1 MTVIKYVVSL
11 ADEKYTFM
19 KIVTRMVEEEL
30 YEATNKYGNKV
41 MIDMREQGVKQG
53 QSPVEILLSS
63 LAACGA
69 IDIVVMLK
77 KRKKQVV
84 EFQIE
89 TEATRKSEAP
99 RWLTAIHCK
108 YIVTSPDVS
117 EEELFKVA
125 RLSLEKYCSVAS
137 SLKSEITHSV
147 QVIRP

>member
-1 MTVIKYVVSL
+1 
-11 ADEKYTFM
+11 M

-30 YEATNKYGNKV
+30 YESTNKYGNKV

-53 QSPVEILLSS
+53 QSPVEVLLSS

-89 TEATRKSEAP
+89 TEATRNAEAP

-108 YIVTSPDVS
+108 YIVTSPDVT